1 MFKKIQNFEIL
12 KVILGS
18 KRSKKDS
25 KSYKIAIFTQ
35 SLFFLIFEV
44 FLAFWRTHTFT
55 TKHSLIPIW
64 DFLTISGICQ
74 IKTEL

>member
-12 KVILGS
+12 EVILGS

-35 SLFFLIFEV
+35 FLFFF
-44 FLAFWRTHTFT
+44 
-55 TKHSLIPIW
+55 
-64 DFLTISGICQ
+64 
-74 IKTEL
+74 

>member
-35 SLFFLIFEV
+35 FLFFFN
-44 FLAFWRTHTFT
+44 FWSFFGILKDSHFHHQTLTHPDLRFFD
-55 TKHSLIPIW
+55 
-64 DFLTISGICQ
+64 DFRNLSN
-74 IKTEL
+74 